1 LRQKSDRIF
10 QTKKFLGNFQKPID
24 ILIILWYNNNVPRG
38 EGNKDV
44 PRKALLIVVKSVFG
58 VCVSTLQGSK
68 KFLKT
73 FKKPLDKIEI
83 VWYNNNTERDSKP
96 PIK

>member
-10 QTKKFLGNFQKPID
+10 QTKKILGNFQKPID

-58 VCVSTLQGSK
+58 VCVSTLQDSK
-68 KFLKT
+68 KFFENFQKT
-73 FKKPLDKIEI
+73 P
-83 VWYNNNTERDSKP
+83 
-96 PIK
+96 